1 MKIDIPLEVIESMKK
16 IVDIYIEEEEM
27 LYEESREAFDIDY
40 LDENQCREY
49 SHLLDST
56 GKIPEPQ
63 SHIYHDLE
71 LVNRF
76 LHSQELQ
83 ADIDLA
89 EREF

>member
-16 IVDIYIEEEEM
+16 IVDMFLPDEQAHYDLEEI
-27 LYEESREAFDIDY
+27 SG
-40 LDENQCREY
+40 ENVV
-49 SHLLDST
+49 H
-56 GKIPEPQ
+56 
-63 SHIYHDLE
+63 HIYNDLE

-76 LHSQELQ
+76 IHSQDLQ